1 MNLALGDLVATM
13 ALRALD
19 SPFRHRHDRDSR
31 AFSARPLTSAS
42 ILYTHTQTPLF
53 HVQVL
58 LLTTAIIASSIR
70 FCSSTVL
77 LLLLFEP
84 VTVAKFNPSTVIHT
98 MRHTQQRRLS
108 VCGCEQELLL
118 LVSRDTARALCK
130 I

>member
-1 MNLALGDLVATM
+1 M

-19 SPFRHRHDRDSR
+19 SPF
-31 AFSARPLTSAS
+31 
-42 ILYTHTQTPLF
+42 
-53 HVQVL
+53 L

-84 VTVAKFNPSTVIHT
+84 VAKFNPSTIIHT

-108 VCGCEQELLL
+108 ACGCEQQLMSSCCCRLF
-118 LVSRDTARALCK
+118 LVTPRVKFNAAPPNYLK
-130 I
+130 PY